1 MDDKPVVAIVG
12 RPNVGKSTLFNRLAG
27 GRAAIVQPEPGVTR
41 DRICREA
48 EWNGRRFVLVD
59 TGGVVEKE
67 KDAIEAGIRRQ
78 VEQAIEQAD
87 LILFVVDALCGV
99 LPEDKTAAG
108 ILRRTGKPVILV
120 ANKVDSFA
128 SPPVLSYEFYALGMG
143 EPFAVSAAQGLNT
156 GDLLDMVVANLP
168 EKSARE
174 EEEKALRVAVVGRP
188 NVGKSSLVNA
198 LLGEE
203 RAIVSEIPGTTRD
216 AVDTPFERG
225 GKRYLL
231 IDTAGIRR
239 KRRVEMAVERYSIIR
254 AQKGIAR
261 AQVAV
266 LVLDAVEGVTAQDKR
281 IAGMAEDSGRAVV
294 IAVNK
299 WDLVPADRKNAARY
313 REAVKEALDFIT
325 YAPVVFTVATAGQ
338 GMTRLLQAVDKAAAN
353 AFRRVPTGELNAL
366 MEEAVLRNPPPQ
378 RKGDRL
384 KIYYGTQVGENPPVF
399 LLYVNDPGL
408 LHFSYRRYLENQL
421 RSAYDFTG
429 TPIRFAVKRRRKKE
443 D

>member
-1 MDDKPVVAIVG
+1 MNDKPVVAIVG
-12 RPNVGKSTLFNRLAG
+12 RPNVGKSTLFNRLVG

-41 DRICREA
+41 DRIYREA
-48 EWNGRRFVLVD
+48 DWNGRRFVVVD
-59 TGGVVEKE
+59 TGGVIEKE

-87 LILFVVDALCGV
+87 LILFVVDGSCGV
-99 LPEDKTAAG
+99 LPEDETAAK
-108 ILRRTGKPVILV
+108 ILRRAGKPIILV
-120 ANKVDSFA
+120 ANKVDNFA
-128 SPPVLSYEFYALGMG
+128 SPPALSYEFYALGVG

-168 EKSARE
+168 EKNARE
-174 EEEKALRVAVVGRP
+174 EEEKVLRVAVVGRP
-188 NVGKSSLVNA
+188 NTGKSSLVNA

-203 RAIVSEIPGTTRD
+203 RVIVSEIPGTTRD
-216 AVDTPFERG
+216 AVDTLFEKE

-239 KRRVEMAVERYSIIR
+239 KSRVDMPVERYSIIR
-254 AQKGIAR
+254 AQKAIAR
-261 AQVAV
+261 AEVAV

-299 WDLVPADRKNAARY
+299 WDLVPPDRKNAARY
-313 REAVKEALDFIT
+313 REAVTETLDFIA
-325 YAPVVFTVATAGQ
+325 YAPVVFTAATTGQ
-338 GMTRLLQAVDKAAAN
+338 GMTRLLQAVEKAAAN

-366 MEEAVLRNPPPQ
+366 MGEAVLRNPPPQ
-378 RKGDRL
+378 RKGNRL

-443 D
+443 G